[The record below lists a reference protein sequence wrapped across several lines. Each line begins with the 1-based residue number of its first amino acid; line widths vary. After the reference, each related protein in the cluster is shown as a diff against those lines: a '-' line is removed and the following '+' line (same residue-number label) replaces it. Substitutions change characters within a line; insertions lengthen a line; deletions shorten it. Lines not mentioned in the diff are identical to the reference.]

1 MNTIAPLLIDGYKVD
16 HRRQYPSNSELV
28 FSNLTARGTRIKGL
42 DKVIS
47 FGLQYFMKKYLLEEW
62 ERTFF
67 SRPLDEVTK
76 KYGRRLLNYLGVNN
90 IGDQHIRDLHALGH
104 LPLEIWALPEGS
116 NVNLRV
122 PMFVV
127 FNTDARFFWL
137 TNAIETIL
145 SCSTWGCCTSA
156 TTALI
161 YRKIFNKWAEKTNPE
176 MIGFVPFQGHDFSFR
191 GMMGLEAASMSGA
204 AHLLSFVGTDT
215 LPAIDFLEEYYNADS
230 DKEMVGVS
238 VAATEH
244 SVMCMGTQDKFIP
257 AKKGYSLAD
266 ALTRFKDS
274 APNLYALA
282 NVVDHTFEDK
292 TYSSRET
299 DGHNLNFNFSFVV
312 EGGKIVSINEETPR
326 EGGTYWVEGDQY
338 DTEETIIKGG
348 GEFETFRRLIEDIY
362 PTGIVSIVSDTWD
375 FWNVVDP
382 VDGICVKLKDIIM
395 ARDGKVVIRPDSGD
409 PVKIVTGY
417 TEDEIARKN
426 GKIYES
432 IKRVEYNDSNNA
444 CPNGEIV
451 EYYGKELT
459 ELEVKGMIQCL
470 WEIFGGTMTSTGYK
484 QLDSH
489 IGAIYGDS
497 ITIDRAEQI
506 CQRLADKG
514 FASTNLVY
522 GIGSFTYQGAVTMD
536 AIVTRDTHGFAVKST
551 YGEVNI
557 NGETVGVEIFKD
569 PKTDS
574 GLKKSAKGLTAVYEK
589 DGEFVMKDQAT
600 WDEVRNC
607 AFEQVFCNGV
617 ITKEQTLSEIR
628 ERVAKNF

>member
-1 MNTIAPLLIDGYKVD
+1 MNTLAPLLIDGYKVD
-16 HRRQYPSNSELV
+16 HRRQYPANSELV
-28 FSNLTARGTRIKGL
+28 FSNLTARGTRVKRVN
-42 DKVIS
+42 KVIS
-47 FGLQYFMKKYLLEEW
+47 FGLQYFMKKYLLDAW

-90 IGDQHIRDLHALGH
+90 IGDQHIRDLHALGY

-127 FNTDARFFWL
+127 YNTDARFFWL

-145 SCSTWGCCTSA
+145 SCSTWGCSTSA

-161 YRKIFNKWAEKTNPE
+161 YRKIFNEWAEKTNPE

-191 GMMGLEAASMSGA
+191 GMMGLEAATMSGA

-244 SVMCMGTQDKFIP
+244 SVM
-257 AKKGYSLAD
+257 SLGGM
-266 ALTRFKDS
+266 KDE
-274 APNLYALA
+274 
-282 NVVDHTFEDK
+282 V
-292 TYSSRET
+292 
-299 DGHNLNFNFSFVV
+299 
-312 EGGKIVSINEETPR
+312 
-326 EGGTYWVEGDQY
+326 
-338 DTEETIIKGG
+338 
-348 GEFETFRRLIEDIY
+348 ETFRRLIEDIY
-362 PTGIVSIVSDTWD
+362 PDNIVSIVSDTWD
-375 FWNVVDP
+375 FWNVVNPDG
-382 VDGICVKLKDIIM
+382 GICARLKSKIM
-395 ARDGKVVIRPDSGD
+395 ARNGKVVIRPDSGD

-417 TEDEIARKN
+417 LDEELVIERDEAGNIIRMYEPPKGSVSEILMN
-426 GKIYES
+426 YERTGKTL
-432 IKRVEYNDSNNA
+432 R
-444 CPNGEIV
+444 
-451 EYYGKELT
+451 
-459 ELEVKGMIQCL
+459 EVSENERKGMIQCL
-470 WEIFGGTMTSTGYK
+470 WEIFGGTITSTGYK

-497 ITIDRAEQI
+497 ITIGRAEEI
-506 CQRLADKG
+506 CERLAAKG

-522 GIGSFTYQGAVTMD
+522 GIGSFTYQGAITMD

-551 YGEVNI
+551 YGEV
-557 NGETVGVEIFKD
+557 TVDGKTKGVEIFKD
-569 PKTDS
+569 PKTDD
-574 GLKKSAKGLTAVYEK
+574 GLKKSAKGLIAVYEE

-600 WDEVRNC
+600 WEEVRNC
-607 AFEQVFCNGV
+607 AFEQVFKDGV
-617 ITKEQTLSEIR
+617 ITKEQSLSGIR
-628 ERVAKNF
+628 ELVAKNF